1 MNTRRRFDHIGAA
14 PWAAQNN
21 LSAGNFRSLNLVEC
35 SKGKETGLMKQD
47 NGIDLQQMAQSASRA
62 SALMKT
68 LGHKDRLMILCHLA
82 EGEKSVGQIA
92 ELLEIPQSP
101 LSQHLSRMRKE
112 DLVETRREAQTI
124 FYSLKSGEAS
134 RIVEVLYELFCEAD
148 GCAI

>member
-1 MNTRRRFDHIGAA
+1 MDHNADI
-14 PWAAQNN
+14 N
-21 LSAGNFRSLNLVEC
+21 L
-35 SKGKETGLMKQD
+35 D
-47 NGIDLQQMAQSASRA
+47 QMAQSATRA

-82 EGEKSVGQIA
+82 GGEKSVGQIA

-112 DLVETRREAQTI
+112 DLVDTRREAQTI

-134 RIVEVLYELFCEAD
+134 RIVEVLYELFCAPE
-148 GCAI
+148 GCSL